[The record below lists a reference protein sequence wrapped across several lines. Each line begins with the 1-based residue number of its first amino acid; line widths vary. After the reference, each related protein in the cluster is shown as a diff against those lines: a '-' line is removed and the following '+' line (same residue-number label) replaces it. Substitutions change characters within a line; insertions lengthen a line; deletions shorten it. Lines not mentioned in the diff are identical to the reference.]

1 MFCLFYS
8 EHLGLSRKAGRERG
22 EVLKVDSTLTV
33 RGGETD
39 GLCMGYLQPGGEW
52 GNLAPLAET
61 MKNMASARKLEH
73 REILSKILQ
82 ANEM

>member
-1 MFCLFYS
+1 M
-8 EHLGLSRKAGRERG
+8 GVSRKGGRERG
-22 EVLKVDSTLTV
+22 EVLKEDSTLTIK
-33 RGGETD
+33 GGETD

-52 GNLAPLAET
+52 GNLALRAET
-61 MKNMASARKLEH
+61 MKNTARAHKLEH

>member
-1 MFCLFYS
+1 M
-8 EHLGLSRKAGRERG
+8 G
-22 EVLKVDSTLTV
+22 STLTV
-33 RGGETD
+33 RGGGETD

-61 MKNMASARKLEH
+61 MKNTASARKLEQ
-73 REILSKILQ
+73 REILPKILQ

>member
-1 MFCLFYS
+1 M
-8 EHLGLSRKAGRERG
+8 RKG
-22 EVLKVDSTLTV
+22 EEALKEDSTLPIK
-33 RGGETD
+33 RGETD

-52 GNLAPLAET
+52 GNLAQLAVT
-61 MKNMASARKLEH
+61 KKDTARARNLEH